1 MNTNQYNEQ
10 EWLAQE
16 RARIAARK
24 GDASPLDPLAA
35 RYRRVAE
42 ALREPLPDALPADF
56 AASLARQ
63 VAHPAPVADEVDEPG
78 FERSLTRLLIGV
90 LACAGAVIAA
100 MYGAKWLPPIAQ
112 LLQLDSAGAVHWAIA
127 LVACVGASWLVEQI
141 RRHHGEAT
149 HAA

>member
-1 MNTNQYNEQ
+1 MNTNDYNEQ

-16 RARIAARK
+16 RARIAARG
-24 GDASPLDPLAA
+24 GDGSQLDPLAA
-35 RYRRVAE
+35 RYRRVSE
-42 ALREPLPDALPADF
+42 ALRTPLPDALPADF
-56 AASLARQ
+56 AARLARQ
-63 VAHPAPVADEVDEPG
+63 VERPATVADEADEPR

-90 LACAGAVIAA
+90 LALAGAVIAA

-141 RRHHGEAT
+141 RRHHGGTT